1 MRLLQIHF
9 DRPVQFHLQSTT
21 LDRGGEI
28 GFAGAGNGRGC
39 SAVIQLER
47 ILQGYF
53 KVPFLTG
60 SIGCSRR
67 VTRRQVRTYSQNGEE
82 SRQELFRNGP
92 VSKRKS
98 GVIK

>member
-28 GFAGAGNGRGC
+28 GLAGAGNGRGGG
-39 SAVIQLER
+39 AVVQLER
-47 ILQGYF
+47 ILQA
-53 KVPFLTG
+53 PFLTG